1 MEFTYKKSDNSDLFS
16 KITGKDKL
24 DIEHPQNYIPIYTK
38 FFSMN
43 ESNAD
48 KMNLNNTLTM
58 NNINTM
64 NSHNSCNAE
73 VIDSNNKVVN
83 KDIFFKFSPLLDP
96 SKYMIGKYECSNNS
110 MLELPKFG
118 MKCGH
123 AKTNDPNNAAYVD
136 SFFTYLS
143 SQLLHNHNF
152 LHSLDFYGSFLGQ
165 KNDFQVNIADELE
178 YLNDSAFFHENRGSL
193 FSVDNNFANER
204 FNFNTRNNKDRIKL
218 SEQLE
223 DESVLQLSD
232 IADISELDSIFVSNV
247 TISDTSGAN
256 LVFSCD
262 LSGNQSKKTDDSSSC
277 SSRSSDTDNESDD
290 DEDDDEADGSSDD
303 SGGSEDTDYS
313 TASEDILIATI
324 NQFPVQV
331 IAMEKCQ
338 DTLDSLIVE
347 SEEDLRDTEW
357 GSMVI
362 QVIMTL
368 LAYQKCFSFT
378 HNDLHTNNIMYV
390 PTEKQY
396 LYYKWDGK
404 HYKVPT
410 FGRLYKIIDFGRAIY
425 KFRGNVVCSDS
436 YHPKGDAAT
445 QYNFEPYFN
454 DKKPRLEPNTS
465 FDLCR
470 LGCSLYDF
478 VIDEIEEN
486 PKSPQN
492 AAKRLIIEWCKDDKD
507 RNILYKNNGDERY
520 PDFKLYKMIARSVHK
535 HSPSDVL
542 NQGYFSRYI
551 VGKKKIGKNAKIM
564 NIDNLPDY
572 S

>member
-1 MEFTYKKSDNSDLFS
+1 MEFTYKKSNNSDLFS

-24 DIEHPQNYIPIYTK
+24 DIEDPQNYIPIYTK
-38 FFSMN
+38 FFNMSD
-43 ESNAD
+43 SNAD
-48 KMNLNNTLTM
+48 KMNLNNTLSLNEIKTM
-58 NNINTM
+58 TG
-64 NSHNSCNAE
+64 HNSCNAD
-73 VIDSNNKVVN
+73 VIDNENNVVN
-83 KDIFFKFSPLLDP
+83 KNIFFKFSPLLDP
-96 SKYMIGKYECSNNS
+96 TKYMIGKYDCSDNS
-110 MLELPKFG
+110 MLQLPKFG
-118 MKCGH
+118 LKVGH
-123 AKTNDPNNAAYVD
+123 AKINDTNNAAYVD

-143 SQLLHNHNF
+143 SQLLHNHTF
-152 LHSLDFYGSFLGQ
+152 LHSLDFYGSFLGN

-178 YLNDSAFFHENRGSL
+178 YLNDSAFFHKNRGSL

-218 SEQLE
+218 SDKLE
-223 DESVLQLSD
+223 DDQVLQLSD
-232 IADISELDSIFVSNV
+232 IADISELDNIF
-247 TISDTSGAN
+247 ISSTSLDNSGAN
-256 LVFSCD
+256 LVFSYDISC
-262 LSGNQSKKTDDSSSC
+262 NNTRKTDDSSSC
-277 SSRSSDTDNESDD
+277 SSRSSDTENEDD
-290 DEDDDEADGSSDD
+290 DEDDDEEDGEDGSS
-303 SGGSEDTDYS
+303 SGTDYS
-313 TASEDILIATI
+313 TASEDILMASI

-331 IAMEKCQ
+331 IAMEKCE

-347 SEEDLRDTEW
+347 SEEDMKDAEW
-357 GSMVI
+357 GSMII

-368 LAYQKCFSFT
+368 IAYQQCFSFT
-378 HNDLHTNNIMYV
+378 HNDLHTNNIMYI

-425 KFRGNVVCSDS
+425 KFRGNVICSDS

-454 DKKPRLEPNTS
+454 EKKPRLEPNAS

-478 VIDEIEEN
+478 IIDDIEEN
-486 PKSPQN
+486 PKSPHT
-492 AAKRLIIEWCKDDKD
+492 AAKRIIIEWCRDDKD

-520 PDFKLYKMIARSVHK
+520 PDFKLYKMIARTVHK
-535 HSPSDVL
+535 HSPYDVIK
-542 NQGYFSRYI
+542 QPYFSRYI
-551 VGKKKIGKNAKIM
+551 VGKKKINKNAKII

-572 S
+572 T